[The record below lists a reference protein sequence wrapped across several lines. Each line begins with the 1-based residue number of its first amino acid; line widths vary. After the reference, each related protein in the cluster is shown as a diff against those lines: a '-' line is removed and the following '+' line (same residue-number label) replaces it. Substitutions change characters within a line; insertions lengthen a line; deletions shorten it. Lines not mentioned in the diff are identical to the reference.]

1 MRGEIVVGTR
11 GSSLALAQADWVIAR
26 LRMRYP
32 EVRFRRKEIR
42 TTGDNILEVALAK
55 IGDKGLFTKELEKA
69 LLDGEIDL
77 AVHSMKDLP
86 TRLPDGLAIGAISV
100 REAPGD
106 VFISRDGRPLEELPP
121 GSVVGTS
128 SLRRTA
134 QLLAYRPDLEVVPV
148 RGNVLTRLQKL
159 DDGVVDALVL
169 AWAGV
174 YRLNLAARVTH
185 RIPVSICLPAVGQ
198 GALGVEVRRD
208 DREIIEMLRDIDH
221 APTRAAVL
229 AERTLLRR
237 LEGGCQVPIG
247 ALGRVQEGWLSLEAV
262 VASLDGRRLVR
273 AAERGPADAPEQLGA
288 KLADRLLALG
298 AGEILDRV
306 RRGVES

>member
-1 MRGEIVVGTR
+1 MRGEVVVGTR
-11 GSSLALAQADWVIAR
+11 GSALALAQADWVMER
-26 LRMRYP
+26 LRASYP
-32 EVRFRRKEIR
+32 AIRFRRKEIR

-69 LLDGEIDL
+69 LLEREIDL

-86 TRLPDGLAIGAISV
+86 TRLPDGLVIGAISV
-100 REAPGD
+100 REPPGD
-106 VFISRDGRPLEELPP
+106 VFISRDGRSLEELPP
-121 GSVVGTS
+121 GAVVGTS

-134 QLLAYRPDLEVVPV
+134 QLLAYRPDLKVVPV

-159 DDGVVDALVL
+159 DEGLVDALVL

-174 YRLNLAARVTH
+174 YRLNLTGRVTH

-198 GALGVEVRRD
+198 GALGVEVRQD
-208 DREIIEMLRDIDH
+208 DQEIISMLQCIDH

-247 ALGRVQEGWLSLEAV
+247 ALGRVQDDRLFLEAV
-262 VASLDGRRLVR
+262 VASLDGRQLVR
-273 AAERGPADAPEQLGA
+273 AEDQGPVTEPERLGE
-288 KLADRLLALG
+288 KLAGKLLAVG
-298 AGEILDRV
+298 AGEILNRL
-306 RRGVES
+306 RKGVET

>member
-1 MRGEIVVGTR
+1 MVVVGTR
-11 GSSLALAQADWVIAR
+11 GSRLALAQANWVIER
-26 LRMRYP
+26 LRARYP
-32 EVRFRRKEIR
+32 EVEFQRKEIR

-86 TRLPDGLAIGAISV
+86 TRLPPGLVVGAVSN
-100 REAPGD
+100 REYPGD
-106 VFISRDGRPLEELPP
+106 VLISRSGRVLEELPP
-121 GSVVGTS
+121 GAVVGTS

-148 RGNVLTRLQKL
+148 RGNVLTRLRKL
-159 DDGVVDALVL
+159 DEGVVDALVL

-174 YRLNLAARVTH
+174 YRLNLTGRVTH
-185 RIPVSICLPAVGQ
+185 RIPISVCLPAVGQ
-198 GALGVEVRRD
+198 GALGVEVRQGD
-208 DREIIEMLRDIDH
+208 AEIIEMVRTVDH

-247 ALGRVQEGWLSLEAV
+247 ALGRVWDSRLLLEAV
-262 VASLDGRRLVR
+262 VASLDGRELVR
-273 AAERGPADAPEQLGA
+273 AEDSGPVSEPERLGGQLA
-288 KLADRLLALG
+288 ARMLEMG
-298 AGEILDRV
+298 AGAILDRV
-306 RRGVES
+306 RKGVEN

>member
-1 MRGEIVVGTR
+1 MRQEFVVGTR
-11 GSSLALAQADWVIAR
+11 GSRLALAQADWVIDHLRAR
-26 LRMRYP
+26 HP
-32 EVRFRRKEIR
+32 GFRFRRKEIR

-77 AVHSMKDLP
+77 AVHSMKDVP
-86 TRLPDGLAIGAISV
+86 TRLPSGLAIGAISA
-100 REAPGD
+100 REYPGD
-106 VFISRDGRPLEELPP
+106 VFISRGGRRLEDLSP
-121 GSVVGTS
+121 GAVLGTS

-134 QLLAYRPDLEVVPV
+134 QMLAYRPDLEVVPV
-148 RGNVLTRLQKL
+148 RGNVLTRLKKL
-159 DDGVVDALVL
+159 DQGAVDGLVL

-174 YRLNLAARVTH
+174 YRLNLTGRITH

-198 GALGVEVRRD
+198 GALGIEVRQD
-208 DREIIEMLRDIDH
+208 DKPVIDLVRSIDH

-247 ALGRVQEGWLSLEAV
+247 ALGRLRDGVLLLEAL
-262 VASLDGRRLVR
+262 VASLDGRETVR
-273 AAERGPADAPEQLGA
+273 AEESGPVEEPELLGER
-288 KLADRLLALG
+288 LAAGLLEAG
-298 AGEILDRV
+298 AGRILARI
-306 RRGVES
+306 RQGVER